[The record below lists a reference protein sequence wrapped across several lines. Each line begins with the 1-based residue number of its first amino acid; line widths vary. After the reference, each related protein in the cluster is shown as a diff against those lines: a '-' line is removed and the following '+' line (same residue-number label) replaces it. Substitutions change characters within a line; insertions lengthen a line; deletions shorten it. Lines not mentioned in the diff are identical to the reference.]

1 MGSSQQSLTCNSLA
15 FLHFFIVDL
24 HIFMMNDVFVLKVGG
39 EKFTA
44 SRATLTKE
52 PDSKLAKMFAEGS
65 KMERTVDDDGAYLIE
80 SNPRY
85 FGEILTYLRTGH
97 HDRYSC
103 LKVFIAE
110 VEKEKE
116 RMKEEGRLLVKKNK
130 MTKRKK
136 NNAKELAECGW
147 IGLNVRGKKFTVP
160 RDILTVSHKGDSK
173 KHMLHKL
180 VMATNNTTAD
190 FEVVGEGGVS
200 SGGETK
206 TMLQDEEGA
215 YIIEANPDYFVHVLD
230 YLRTG
235 ELLFDATPANVK
247 IVQAEARYF
256 GLNGL
261 ASRCKE
267 LLLHLI

>member
-1 MGSSQQSLTCNSLA
+1 
-15 FLHFFIVDL
+15 
-24 HIFMMNDVFVLKVGG
+24 
-39 EKFTA
+39 
-44 SRATLTKE
+44 
-52 PDSKLAKMFAEGS
+52 MFAEGS

-110 VEKEKE
+110 VKCLGLDIFAKMLEEKRAEMEKEKE

-215 YIIEANPDYFVHVLD
+215 YIIDANPDYFVHLLD

>member
-1 MGSSQQSLTCNSLA
+1 MWLDWSQCSRKEVHCSKVTN
-15 FLHFFIVDL
+15 DL
-24 HIFMMNDVFVLKVGG
+24 
-39 EKFTA
+39 
-44 SRATLTKE
+44 SRN
-52 PDSKLAKMFAEGS
+52 F
-65 KMERTVDDDGAYLIE
+65 YNFNI
-80 SNPRY
+80 
-85 FGEILTYLRTGH
+85 
-97 HDRYSC
+97 
-103 LKVFIAE
+103 
-110 VEKEKE
+110 
-116 RMKEEGRLLVKKNK
+116 
-130 MTKRKK
+130 
-136 NNAKELAECGW
+136 
-147 IGLNVRGKKFTVP
+147 

-215 YIIEANPDYFVHVLD
+215 YIIEANPDYFVHLLD